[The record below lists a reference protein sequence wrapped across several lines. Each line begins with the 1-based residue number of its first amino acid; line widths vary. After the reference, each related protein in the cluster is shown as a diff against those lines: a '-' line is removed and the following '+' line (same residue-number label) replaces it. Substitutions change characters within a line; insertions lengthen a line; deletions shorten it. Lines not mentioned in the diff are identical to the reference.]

1 MLFIILKQYVFI
13 MKLHACLLQQ
23 QNKTTAGDATVNL
36 KSPVV
41 CVCIF
46 CVLVGSC
53 SCQLF

>member
-23 QNKTTAGDATVNL
+23 QNKTTLVGGATIGL
-36 KSPVV
+36 KSPVA

-46 CVLVGSC
+46 VC
-53 SCQLF
+53 